1 LYSLFYFI
9 DFNQQNTSGMLILL
23 IILTFVLT
31 FTLVGFLLQV
41 LNTEQAFIF
50 SIKSQFYNLLIYQ
63 HNLMRLYLSLCL
75 FLFTLVQSQHL
86 NTHIQRRNDLKTLD
100 EKTGPNVT
108 LSAALQTISNDESL
122 KSKLEEDQKAL
133 KRMILILS
141 LVGGLGVI
149 AISATIIIFTRMR
162 AKSRRLK
169 RQQQEQEEEEEEE
182 EEERGE
188 SIIPSETSWNPSSG
202 DEIGEI
208 GDDIPPIAEPS
219 APPAIQD
226 DNMTTRPRH
235 ILSMTSQTTPS
246 APTAKELDA
255 VIDTR
260 PTTSNHVHSNACN
273 YCLMPE
279 LPPPAYTPSAP
290 PHYALPDEPV
300 TLQPAILSRI
310 SNSSES
316 SSSSSSSSC
325 SSPHATHTM
334 SPRRHSLGG

>member
-1 LYSLFYFI
+1 
-9 DFNQQNTSGMLILL
+9 
-23 IILTFVLT
+23 
-31 FTLVGFLLQV
+31 
-41 LNTEQAFIF
+41 
-50 SIKSQFYNLLIYQ
+50 
-63 HNLMRLYLSLCL
+63 L
-75 FLFTLVQSQHL
+75 FLFTLVQAQHS

-100 EKTGPNVT
+100 EKTCPNVT

-149 AISATIIIFTRMR
+149 AIAATVIIFTRMR

-182 EEERGE
+182 ERGE
-188 SIIPSETSWNPSSG
+188 SIIPSETSRNSG
-202 DEIGEI
+202 DELGEI

-300 TLQPAILSRI
+300 TSQPAILSRI
-310 SNSSES
+310 SNSSKS
-316 SSSSSSSSC
+316 SSSSSLSSSSC

-334 SPRRHSLGG
+334 PLRRHSLGG